1 MEEDDSS
8 TGLSLS
14 SVSVIGLE
22 DLIERLREVEKR
34 LADLEALQKQDA
46 DETVG
51 MVGKLDE
58 TVDELEIAV
67 EKLEGQMEHHKHLFE
82 RYRLADLFGK

>member
-51 MVGKLDE
+51 IVGTLNE
-58 TVDELEIAV
+58 TVEELEETV
-67 EKLEGQMEHHKHLFE
+67 EKLEGQVEHHTHLFQ
-82 RYRLADLFGK
+82 RYRVADLLGK